1 LQQRLATKD
10 AKTVATKTPYHRKVA
25 GVEAVEAMYKEPNPS
40 VKLDSEDL
48 ALVKHLAARERVTK
62 SELVRRVIRK
72 VAREAGLLPPKDA
85 SVL

>member
-1 LQQRLATKD
+1 
-10 AKTVATKTPYHRKVA
+10 
-25 GVEAVEAMYKEPNPS
+25 MYKEPNPS